1 MLGKLSWSAIPFSQ
15 PIPMAASAFMI
26 VGIIVLLAWL
36 TFKGHWR
43 YLWDEWFTSVD
54 HKRIGVMYCVLALV
68 MLIRGFTDALM
79 MRSQQALAFHS
90 AGYLPPE
97 HYDQVFT
104 AHGTIM
110 IFFVAMTFVIGL
122 MNFVVPLQL
131 GVRDVAFPTLN
142 SVSLWLNAAA
152 ILLVNMSLVIGEF
165 GRAGWLAFPPLSELK
180 YSPGV
185 GIDYYLWALQISG
198 IGTLLTGVNFVTTI
212 LKIRAPGMT
221 LMRMPIFCWTSLASS
236 LLMVAAFPILTAT
249 FAMLLLD
256 RYLGFHFFT
265 DTAGGN
271 SMMYMNLIWAWGHP
285 EVYILIL
292 PAFGVFSEVI
302 STFSGKPLFGYRSM
316 VIATMAI
323 CILSFLVWLHHFF
336 TMGAG
341 ADVNAFFGIMSMIIA
356 VPTGVKIFNW
366 LFTLWG
372 GRVRFEEPLLWALAF
387 MITFAIGGMTGV
399 LLAVPPADFVL
410 HNSLFL
416 VAHFHNVVIGG
427 VLFGAFAGYS
437 YWFPKAFGFRLDPR
451 TGKAAFWCWLIGFY
465 VAFMPLYVVGLEGM
479 TRRMQHYDVA
489 EWHPWLIVAAVGAGI
504 IACGIAFQIAQ
515 LVVSIRNREK
525 LRDFTGD
532 PWDGRTLEW
541 ITFSPPPHF
550 NFAVMPNVTGAEAY
564 WGIKQKA
571 IQQRRLMDLPDYQPI
586 EMPRNSPTGFIA
598 AFFAVVTGFALIWH
612 IWWMVIVGLIGA
624 FGTFVGFAWRNRY
637 EYELPAAELA
647 HIDDERRRARI
658 ALVEGREKGIHA
670 VGYSAT
676 KPHGSRK
683 VGWIEEPHGGH
694 LGPATKRI
702 ITGYGFWIFLLSD
715 FILFAGFYAA
725 YAVLAHATAGG
736 PTAIKLF
743 DLKILAIETACLLL
757 SSFACG
763 LASIASNARNM
774 LWTQIGYADHRAAR
788 GGVHRPRGQRV
799 RQNDRDGCGAHPQCL
814 SLRVLRAGRPA
825 RGACDHRSHMAR
837 NHDGAVLGQGIS
849 TRHPA
854 ARIVLRAVLACP
866 GHHLGRHLHQR
877 LSSGDQPMSE
887 HETESAGGSHGV
899 DAAPGDEESV
909 GEGIRNYL
917 IGLGLAAVLTIAS
930 FWVVSGTPL
939 LYAPGIPMALAA
951 LAIAQMGVHLV
962 FFLHLTTGPDN
973 MNNSLAL
980 ALGVLIVG
988 IVIAGSMWIMY
999 HMNMNMG
1006 IMPASDM

>member
-36 TFKGHWR
+36 TIKGHWR

-489 EWHPWLIVAAVGAGI
+489 EWHPWLVVAAVGAGI
-504 IACGIAFQIAQ
+504 IACGIGFQILQ
-515 LVVSIRNREK
+515 LVVSIRNRDK
-525 LRDFTGD
+525 LRDLTGD

-571 IQQRRLMDLPDYQPI
+571 IQQRRLTDLPDYQPI

-647 HIDDERRRARI
+647 HIDDERRQARI
-658 ALVEGREKGIHA
+658 ALVEGREKGIHK
-670 VGYSAT
+670 VEYSET
-676 KPHGSRK
+676 KAHGSRK

-736 PTAIKLF
+736 PTAVKLF
-743 DLKILAIETACLLL
+743 DLRILAIETACLLL

-763 LASIASNARNM
+763 LASIAANARNM
-774 LWTQIGYADHRAAR
+774 LWTQIGY
-788 GGVHRPRGQRV
+788 VIT
-799 RQNDRDGCGAHPQCL
+799 GA
-814 SLRVLRAGRPA
+814 
-825 RGACDHRSHMAR
+825 
-837 NHDGAVLGQGIS
+837 
-849 TRHPA
+849 
-854 ARIVLRAVLACP
+854 
-866 GHHLGRHLHQR
+866 
-877 LSSGDQPMSE
+877 
-887 HETESAGGSHGV
+887 
-899 DAAPGDEESV
+899 
-909 GEGIRNYL
+909 
-917 IGLGLAAVLTIAS
+917 LGLAFIGLEVSEFAKMIAM
-930 FWVVSGTPL
+930 G
-939 LYAPGIPMALAA
+939 AGPGRSAFLSAFFALVG
-951 LAIAQMGVHLV
+951 LHGVHVTIGLLWLGTMMAQ
-962 FFLHLTTGPDN
+962 FWAKGFRADIMRRGLCF
-973 MNNSLAL
+973 AL
-980 ALGVLIVG
+980 FWHALDIIWVG
-988 IVIAGSMWIMY
+988 IFTNVYLLGTS
-999 HMNMNMG
+999 
-1006 IMPASDM
+1006 P